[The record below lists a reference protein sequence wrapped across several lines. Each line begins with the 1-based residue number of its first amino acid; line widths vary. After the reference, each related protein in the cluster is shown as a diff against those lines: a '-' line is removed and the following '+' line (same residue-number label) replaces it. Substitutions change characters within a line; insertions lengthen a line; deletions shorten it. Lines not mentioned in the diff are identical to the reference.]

1 MKALMIGALMALA
14 ISAARGGED
23 LYSANYIL
31 PGCKAWLASV
41 SKSPIP
47 IYRKDSRTEYC
58 VTAVYGFTARI
69 SDNWKCADI
78 PHPVTIDQIVSVVV
92 QYIDARPNR
101 MHERFRTLAFEALSD
116 AWPCR
121 KLP

>member
-1 MKALMIGALMALA
+1 MKAIMAGALMAPA
-14 ISAARGGED
+14 ISAASGEED

-58 VTAVYGFTARI
+58 VTAVYGFMATI

-78 PHPVTIDQIVSVVV
+78 PHPVMIDQIVRVVI
-92 QYIDARPNR
+92 QYVDAPTKP
-101 MHERFRTLAFEALSD
+101 HA
-116 AWPCR
+116 
-121 KLP
+121 